1 MTAIEII
8 ITQLKAQIVKSAHH
22 DAATVRTGDYRIG
35 LTKAIQICEAVKEM
49 KLKTYSETR
58 HQINAMQI
66 KWDAKIELFKKLDQS
81 PDIDPAEIKQYK
93 ETYMEYYNGIITIED
108 SEGET
113 AKHSHAVARESVQL
127 ALEQLVHTA
136 HQYEG
141 KILAIEIN

>member
-1 MTAIEII
+1 MSNKIN
-8 ITQLKAQIVKSAHH
+8 
-22 DAATVRTGDYRIG
+22 
-35 LTKAIQICEAVKEM
+35 
-49 KLKTYSETR
+49 LKTYSETR

-66 KWDAKIELFKKLDQS
+66 KWDAKIQLLDKLDQS

-108 SEGET
+108 SEGAT
-113 AKHSHAVARESVQL
+113 SKHSHAVARESVHL

-141 KILAIEIN
+141 RIVAIEIN